1 MATTKF
7 YLDTRATSGAAAPL
21 KLRISHKGR
30 TALYNMSLTVEVGQ
44 WNDRLGQ
51 VVGMRNYR
59 AINFSLAQFKLKA
72 DQLIFELATAGELGQ
87 MSAMDIRN
95 RLRPMELREECEEW
109 LFLARMRRFYRMK
122 TVGTRRLYVE
132 TEKRICQYAAAEGGA
147 WNAEKL
153 RFEDMTRA
161 WLTGFDAFLSKTSP
175 SRNARNIHLRNIRAV
190 FNDALADEMA
200 IPYPFRRFKIKNE
213 VTAKRSLSVE
223 ELRRLFAAP
232 TDAVSERYLDFFKLI
247 FFLMG
252 INIVDLC
259 RLKEME
265 GGYIEFH
272 RAKTG
277 RFYRMKV
284 EPEAA
289 AIIEKYRGKEWLL
302 DVLDRNADYRYFY
315 RHLNANLK
323 KIGKVK
329 VGKRGKKTVMP
340 YFPKLSTYWARH
352 TWATIAAS
360 LDIPKETIAA
370 ALGHGGNTVTDIYI
384 DFDQRKVEAA
394 NRRVLD
400 YVLYSTS

>member
-1 MATTKF
+1 MATTKY
-7 YLDTRATSGAAAPL
+7 YLDHRAARGAAAPL
-21 KLRISHKGR
+21 KLLISHKGK
-30 TALYNMSLTVEVGQ
+30 TALYNMSLMIASKC
-44 WNDRLGQ
+44 WNANLGR
-51 VVGMRNYR
+51 VVGMRNYKS
-59 AINFSLAQFKLKA
+59 INFALECFKAKA
-72 DQLIFELATAGELGQ
+72 DQLIFELAASAELGR
-87 MSAMDIRN
+87 MTALDIRN
-95 RLRPMELREECEEW
+95 RLRPMQLQEESREK
-109 LFLARMRRFYRMK
+109 LFLQRLRRFYDGK
-122 TVGTRRLYVE
+122 KEGTRRLYVE
-132 TEKRICQYAAAEGGA
+132 TEKRMCEYAAAA
-147 WNAEKL
+147 AEEL
-153 RFEDMTRA
+153 RFEDITRD
-161 WLTGFDAFLSKTSP
+161 WLTDFDRFLEKNSP

-232 TDAVSERYLDFFKLI
+232 TDAVGERYLDFFKLI

-252 INIVDLC
+252 INVVDLC

-302 DVLDRNADYRYFY
+302 DVLDRNADYRSFY

-329 VGKRGKKTVMP
+329 VGKRGKKTITP

-384 DFDQRKVEAA
+384 DFDQHKVEAA